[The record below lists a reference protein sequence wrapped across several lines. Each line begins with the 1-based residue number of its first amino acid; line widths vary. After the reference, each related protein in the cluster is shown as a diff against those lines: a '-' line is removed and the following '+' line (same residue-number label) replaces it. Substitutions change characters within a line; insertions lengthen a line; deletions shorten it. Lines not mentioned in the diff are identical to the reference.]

1 LGAKLGPSIS
11 GNSLF
16 ALKGKFCQGEGYNTV
31 SEVSPSYW
39 TNNQPSSL
47 QASVCIF
54 LFAAKIHKCRFF
66 FLLQKKWEKK
76 NYNSRVSITKI
87 FNLLKLSDLPEFP
100 LTDMPATN
108 TGDWQAAR
116 VTAPAM
122 GQCTSILL
130 WN

>member
-1 LGAKLGPSIS
+1 
-11 GNSLF
+11 
-16 ALKGKFCQGEGYNTV
+16 
-31 SEVSPSYW
+31 
-39 TNNQPSSL
+39 
-47 QASVCIF
+47 VCIF

-66 FLLQKKWEKK
+66 FFVTEKVEKK
-76 NYNSRVSITKI
+76 VNYNFRVSITKI

-122 GQCTSILL
+122 VQCISILL

>member
-1 LGAKLGPSIS
+1 VCAFFYLLQ
-11 GNSLF
+11 
-16 ALKGKFCQGEGYNTV
+16 KF
-31 SEVSPSYW
+31 
-39 TNNQPSSL
+39 TNADL
-47 QASVCIF
+47 
-54 LFAAKIHKCRFF
+54 F
-66 FLLQKKWEKK
+66 FLLQKKWKKKK
-76 NYNSRVSITKI
+76 NYNFRVSITKI

-122 GQCTSILL
+122 VQCISILL